1 MTTQQTITG
10 SDDLKRALLTLP
22 DKLRRRLLRN
32 ALAAGARVVRNAAQA
47 QAPVLSGQASY
58 RTPGLLRKSIKV
70 RTSKRDRA
78 AGNVGV
84 FVNVKTQKGVLRGA
98 KSYADPYYWRWIEF
112 GRSAGVT
119 KRKSAIK
126 GAKPSFVHVGAIAP
140 AKFLQHGAGQFP
152 VALKAIES
160 GFVKEIAKLNR
171 GTP

>member
-1 MTTQQTITG
+1 MTTQQTLTG
-10 SDDLKRALLTLP
+10 ADDLKRALLALP

-47 QAPVLSGQASY
+47 QAPVLSGKSKY

-70 RTSKRDRA
+70 RTSKRDRS

-84 FVNVKTQKGVLRGA
+84 FINVKPVKGQARGA
-98 KSYADPYYWRWIEF
+98 KSTSDPYYWRWIEF
-112 GRSAGVT
+112 GRAAGMT

-126 GAKPSFVHVGAIAP
+126 GAKPSLVRVGAIAP
-140 AKFLQHGAGQFP
+140 AQFLQAGAGQFS
-152 VALKAIES
+152 VALKAIET

>member
-1 MTTQQTITG
+1 MTG
-10 SDDLKRALLTLP
+10 ADDLKRALLSLP

-47 QAPVLSGQASY
+47 QAPVLSGQSKY

-84 FVNVKTQKGVLRGA
+84 FINIKPAKGQARGA
-98 KSYADPYYWRWIEF
+98 KSTLDPYYWRWIEF
-112 GRSAGVT
+112 GRAAGTT
-119 KRKSAIK
+119 KRKSATK
-126 GAKPSFVHVGAIAP
+126 GAKPSIVRVGAIAP
-140 AKFLQHGAGQFP
+140 AKFLQSSAGQFP
-152 VALKAIES
+152 EALKAIES
-160 GFVKEIAKLNR
+160 GFAKEIAKLNR